1 MPAEDGN
8 TVNGLSELAEV
19 PEERLCTLL
28 AEAGLPNEPD
38 ATLDREDKVKLL
50 LHLRSRRGNDNRE
63 IEPSRIALKRR
74 KHDEIRINVG
84 GQRGPRNMPVRQ
96 RAVIIEERRT
106 RHYKRRGI
114 TPQHVPAEEVVPV
127 VAPAEDAGVAPG
139 TLPTDVQVQ
148 TEQVLPQAETTM
160 KETVAT
166 VVEEELPESES
177 PQQEKEAP
185 VPPPSAKIEPVS
197 APPGKPEKLHVSPE
211 MVAKRRKKK
220 RIKSVATRAEKQHTF
235 QRPVSPVVR
244 EVEVPESI
252 AVGELAQRMSVK
264 AQDVIRVLMGYGT
277 MVTINQV
284 LDQETAKVVV
294 DDLGHH
300 AVLVKSSS
308 LEEQI
313 GKARQTDTA
322 TAVDLAPRPPVVTV
336 MGHVDHG
343 KTTLLDRIR
352 KSSIAAEEKGGIT
365 QHIGAYTV
373 DTSRGS
379 ITFLDTPG
387 HEAFTAMR
395 ARGAKVTDLV
405 VLVVAAD
412 DGVMPQT
419 REAIKHA
426 RAAGVP
432 VIVAINKIDRPDA
445 QPERVAQELAS
456 EGLTPEEWG
465 GESLFVN
472 VSAQTGDGIDK
483 LLEALQLQAE
493 ILELRAPQTGMG
505 TGTVLE
511 SRIDRTRGAVA
522 TVLVQ
527 GGRLNKGDVLLSGAE
542 YGRVRQLLDQNNRPI
557 DAAGPSTPVEII
569 GLTGAPSAGDLISC
583 MPDERTARDLAEK
596 GKLQAREEA
605 LQQRLTLRSTT
616 DDVFAQIDDV
626 PGKLHLIVKADVQGT
641 EQALVAALQEL
652 SKGDATAS
660 VVSHNIGGINES
672 DVNLAK
678 TCRGVIL
685 GFNVRADA
693 TARKLADEEDLQIR
707 YYSVIYELLD
717 DVEKMLAGMATPE
730 ERDQVVGMAE
740 VREVFRSPK
749 LGNVAGCMVSS
760 GQLRRN
766 AKIRVL
772 RDNMVIY
779 EGELESLRRFKD
791 DVTEVKAGMECG
803 VGVKN
808 YDDVKVGDQIEVYER
823 VMQPSTD

>member
-1 MPAEDGN
+1 MPAEDGG
-8 TVNGLSELAEV
+8 TVNGLSTLAEI

-28 AEAGLPNEPD
+28 TEAGLPHESD
-38 ATLDREDKVKLL
+38 AVLAREDKVKLL
-50 LHLRSRRGNDNRE
+50 LYLRSRRGNDNRE

-74 KHDEIRINVG
+74 KHDELRVNVG

-96 RAVIIEERRT
+96 RTVIIEERRT

-114 TPQHVPAEEVVPV
+114 TPQDVSPQVTSVTVPVEDVEIVPEVSPAETQAQAGQIVPPV
-127 VAPAEDAGVAPG
+127 EIA
-139 TLPTDVQVQ
+139 
-148 TEQVLPQAETTM
+148 M
-160 KETVAT
+160 KKTVAKI
-166 VVEEELPESES
+166 VEKDLSESELPH
-177 PQQEKEAP
+177 QGKEAP
-185 VPPPSAKIEPVS
+185 VLPPDTKREPVIAS
-197 APPGKPEKLHVSPE
+197 SGKPEKLHVAPE
-211 MVAKRRKKK
+211 MAAKRRKKK

-235 QRPVSPVVR
+235 QRPVSPVVH

-252 AVGELAQRMSVK
+252 SVSDLAQRMSVK

-277 MVTINQV
+277 MVTINQI

-294 DDLGHH
+294 DDLGHR
-300 AVLVKSSS
+300 AMLIKSSS

-313 GKARQTDTA
+313 GQARQTDA
-322 TAVDLAPRPPVVTV
+322 TAVVDLASRPPVVTV

-352 KSSIAAEEKGGIT
+352 KSSMAAEEKGGIT

-373 DTSRGS
+373 DTPRGS

-432 VIVAINKIDRPDA
+432 VIVALNKIDRPDA

-465 GESLFVN
+465 GDSLFVN

-483 LLEALQLQAE
+483 LLEALHLQAE
-493 ILELRAPQTGMG
+493 ILELRAPQTGMV

-527 GGRLNKGDVLLSGAE
+527 SGQLNKGDMLLSGAE
-542 YGRVRQLLDQNNRPI
+542 YGRVRQLLDQNNQSI
-557 DAAGPSTPVEII
+557 GAAGPSTPVEII
-569 GLTGAPSAGDLISC
+569 GLTGAPAVGDLISGI
-583 MPDERTARDLAEK
+583 PDERTARDLAEK

-605 LQQRLTLRSTT
+605 LQKRLTLRSTP

-626 PGKLHLIVKADVQGT
+626 PGKLHVIVKADVQGT

-652 SKGDATAS
+652 FKGDAAVS
-660 VVSHNIGGINES
+660 VISHNIGGINES

-678 TCRGVIL
+678 TCRGLIL

-693 TARKLADEEDLQIR
+693 TARKLADEEGLQIR

-717 DVEKMLAGMATPE
+717 DVEKMLTGMATPE
-730 ERDQVVGMAE
+730 ERDQVLGMAE

-749 LGNVAGCMVSS
+749 LGNVAGCMVTS

-791 DVTEVKAGMECG
+791 DVTEVKAGIECG

-808 YDDVKVGDQIEVYER
+808 YDDVKVGDHIEVYER
-823 VMQPSTD
+823 VMQPSAN